1 MCGRALEQPVWFEMP
16 QGKSAYGESNQA
28 VRTDRAVTNEQ
39 GPSAIVEKVPGQRF
53 FWEVGWVVR

>member
-28 VRTDRAVTNEQ
+28 VRTDRTVTNEQ
-39 GPSAIVEKVPGQRF
+39 GPSAIVEKVPSQRF
-53 FWEVGWVVR
+53 F